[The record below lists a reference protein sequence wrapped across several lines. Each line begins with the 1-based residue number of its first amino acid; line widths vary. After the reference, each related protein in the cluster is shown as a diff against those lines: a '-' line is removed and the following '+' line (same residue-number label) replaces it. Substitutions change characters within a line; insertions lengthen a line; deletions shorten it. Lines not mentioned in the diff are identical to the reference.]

1 VHQIY
6 SVLTE
11 NRSGVLSRV
20 AGLFSRRGF
29 NIDSLAVGV
38 TEKDDISRMTIVTG
52 VETESPERHF
62 EQIRK
67 QLSKMI
73 DTIRVKALTPES
85 CVTRELILIKLCGDV
100 GGIKETAKALGAV
113 LLDET
118 DETATLQI
126 ADTTEGIER
135 ALQALSA
142 FETLETVRTGVIS
155 LQKGK
160 TTLMGQ

>member
-1 VHQIY
+1 
-6 SVLTE
+6 
-11 NRSGVLSRV
+11 
-20 AGLFSRRGF
+20 
-29 NIDSLAVGV
+29 VGV

-52 VETESPERHF
+52 VETESPERVF

-73 DTIRVKALTPES
+73 DTIRVKALTPDA
-85 CVTRELILIKLCGDV
+85 CVERELILIKLSGDV
-100 GGIKETAKALGAV
+100 TAIKTAAKTLGAQI
-113 LLDET
+113 LDET

-126 ADTTEGIER
+126 ADTAEGIEN
-135 ALQALSA
+135 ALMELSA

-160 TTLMGQ
+160 STLMGNMGN